1 MLIRIFAVIF
11 VGLAAAYWCVYY
23 HSIKYELSGN
33 DLISKSG
40 IIIKKTRK
48 TELSSIISKTTAGIG
63 KSVFISVLHTPY
75 GSMIIFGKLEN
86 DENSDSIKSKNSGS

>member
-1 MLIRIFAVIF
+1 MFIRIFAVIF
-11 VGLAAAYWCVYY
+11 GGLAAAYWCVYY

-33 DLISKSG
+33 DLIAKSG

-48 TELSSIISKTTAGIG
+48 AELSSIISKTTAGIG
-63 KSVFISVLHTPY
+63 KSVFISVLYTPY

-86 DENSDSIKSKNSGS
+86 DDNSDCIKNQNSGS